1 MKTCETPNDLPRT
14 SHQPHLSIYHTSAHT
29 AATEQALTM
38 LSQPPLIHTIM
49 HHSDLPSDALLRL
62 SQLVHIY
69 LVMQYFGSPGP
80 LLRLPRLLVM
90 HYLGSTNYYIHT

>member
-1 MKTCETPNDLPRT
+1 MHHLDLP
-14 SHQPHLSIYHTSAHT
+14 SDAS
-29 AATEQALTM
+29 LTT
-38 LSQPPLIHTIM
+38 LSQPPPIHAIM

-90 HYLGSTNYYIHT
+90 HYLGSTNYYVCT